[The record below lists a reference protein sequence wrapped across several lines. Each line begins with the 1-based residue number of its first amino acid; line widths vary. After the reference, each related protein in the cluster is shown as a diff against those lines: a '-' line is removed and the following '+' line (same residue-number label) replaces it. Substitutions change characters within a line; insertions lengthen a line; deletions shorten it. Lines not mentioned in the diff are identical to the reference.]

1 MRTTITLDDDVV
13 TAVKDEMM
21 SGEGKTF
28 KQAVNDLIRF
38 GRLKRRTEKVSQKA
52 KPFKVR
58 AKNMG
63 TYPHLNYDN
72 IGELLDQVEGP
83 FRR

>member
-1 MRTTITLDDDVV
+1 MRTTITLDDDVLR
-13 TAVKDEMM
+13 TIKEEMM
-21 SGEGKTF
+21 SGNGKTF

-38 GRLKRRTEKVSQKA
+38 GRLKKRSEKMSQKA

-72 IGELLDQVEGP
+72 VGELLDQVEGP
-83 FRR
+83 LHR

>member
-21 SGEGKTF
+21 SGQGKTF

-38 GRLKRRTEKVSQKA
+38 GRLKRRSEKMSQKP

-72 IGELLDQVEGP
+72 IGELLDEVEGP